1 MINKSAAIAALML
14 LATGAKAQNPFVQTW
29 CTSDPAP
36 MVHNGTM
43 YVYTGHDEDGADF
56 FWMQEWRVYSTQD
69 MVNWQD
75 HGSPLALETF
85 SWADDRA
92 WAGQTIERDG
102 KFYWYICAHSKISNG
117 MAIGVAV
124 SDSPTGPFVD
134 SGAPIITDKDRP
146 KEARGGQAIDVDVF
160 KDPKSGKYY
169 LYWGNGFMAG
179 AELNDD
185 MLSVKK
191 ETITLLTPK
200 GGSLQTWAYRE
211 GTYVFWRK
219 GKYYFL
225 WSVDDTGSPNY
236 HVCYGTAE
244 SPLGPIHI
252 DENSYLVIRQKP
264 EDGIYGTA
272 HNSVLQIPG
281 KDKWYIV
288 YHRINKDYVNHEPG
302 IHREVCID
310 RMTFDKQGRII
321 PVVPTLDGPAPLKK
335 K

>member
-1 MINKSAAIAALML
+1 MKTEFFVYLHPKTNQITRMTTMKTLMTAVL
-14 LATGAKAQNPFVQTW
+14 LTAGANFVMAQQPILTGFHA
-29 CTSDPAP
+29 DPE
-36 MVHNGTM
+36 VLYSTKTKKYYIYSTTDGTPGWG
-43 YVYTGHDEDGADF
+43 GHD
-56 FWMQEWRVYSTQD
+56 
-69 MVNWQD
+69 
-75 HGSPLALETF
+75 F
-85 SWADDRA
+85 SVFSSKNLVDWKD
-92 WAGQTIERDG
+92 EG
-102 KFYWYICAHSKISNG
+102 KMLDVKG
-117 MAIGVAV
+117 DQVKEIGVAV
-124 SDSPTGPFVD
+124 SDSPTGPFVE

-252 DENSYLVIRQKP
+252 DENSYLVIKQKP

-288 YHRINKDYVNHEPG
+288 YHRINKDFVNHEPG

-310 RMTFDKQGRII
+310 RMTFDKLGRII